1 MKRLAAAMLAFVLT
15 FAVPASAKNIS
26 EPKGF
31 DSEVYHASFAL
42 SATSEIAEASTP
54 RFLCTV
60 TAYKKVKGG
69 YLLIG
74 AGHCTSENEELPPD
88 MKYFVSEDIKAKT
101 MPVQLLKAERTEE
114 YDYAIYFF
122 PTKNKYPTI
131 SLGDERD
138 LGIGDITVDAN
149 FSLGVTKM
157 VSPGV
162 IVSQEST
169 GRLPKG
175 YFLVQQFDS
184 HGASGSAIVSEK
196 THKIVG
202 LVIAGWDGATMP
214 TIVEGMSHVNE
225 ELKNLY
231 VIYAD

>member
-1 MKRLAAAMLAFVLT
+1 MKRLAAVALAFVLT
-15 FAVPASAKNIS
+15 FAVPVSAKNIG
-26 EPKGF
+26 EPQGF
-31 DSEVYHASFAL
+31 DKEVYRASFAL
-42 SATSEIAEASTP
+42 SATSEMAQIEKP

-74 AGHCTSENEELPPD
+74 AGHCTSANDGLPSD
-88 MKYFVSEDIKAKT
+88 MKYFVSEDIGSKSS
-101 MPVQLLKAERTEE
+101 PIQLLATELTEE
-114 YDYAIYFF
+114 HDCAIYFF

-131 SLGDERD
+131 PLGDERG
-138 LGIGDITVDAN
+138 LSVGDTTVDAN

-157 VSPGV
+157 VSPGI
-162 IVSQEST
+162 IVSKEGT

-196 THKIVG
+196 THKIIG
-202 LVIAGWDGATMP
+202 LVIAGWDGETMP
-214 TIVEGMSHVNE
+214 TVVEGISHVRE
-225 ELKNLY
+225 ELKNIY
-231 VIYAD
+231 VVYAN

>member
-1 MKRLAAAMLAFVLT
+1 MKRLAAVVLALVLT

-42 SATSEIAEASTP
+42 SVTSEEGQIEKP

-74 AGHCTSENEELPPD
+74 AGHCTSANEALPSD
-88 MKYFVSEDIKAKT
+88 MKYFVSEDINSKSA
-101 MPVQLLKAERTEE
+101 PVQLLKAERTEE

-138 LGIGDITVDAN
+138 LGIGDVTVDAN

-162 IVSQEST
+162 VVSQEST
-169 GRLPKG
+169 GQLPKG
-175 YFLVQQFDS
+175 YFLVQQFVS
-184 HGASGSAIVSEK
+184 HGASGSVVVSEK

-214 TIVEGMSHVNE
+214 TLVEGTSHINE
-225 ELKNLY
+225 ELKKLY
-231 VIYAD
+231 VVYAD